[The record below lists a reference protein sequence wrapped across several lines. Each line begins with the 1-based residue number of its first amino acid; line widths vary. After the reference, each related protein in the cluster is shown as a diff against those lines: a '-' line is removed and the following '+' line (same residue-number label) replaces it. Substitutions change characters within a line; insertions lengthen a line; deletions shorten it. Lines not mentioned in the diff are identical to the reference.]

1 MELSMKRLIPLF
13 CLAACLTAAR
23 SDRPAGEHR
32 AWDDIDHWVEVF
44 EDPARDEWQKPLIV
58 LDFLGI
64 EGGDVIA
71 DLGAGTGYFT
81 KPLSIQVGQQGKVFA
96 VDIERAMLDH
106 LMQREDIVTER
117 VVPVLAKRN
126 DPKLPA
132 GQIDLVVVVNTWHHI
147 EKRSK
152 YLRHLQECL
161 SPVGRVAIIDFRE
174 GELPVGPPPGH
185 KLSRD
190 QVVSEF
196 EKADWRLVAE
206 SVALPYQYVMTFL
219 PPPRRDTRGFLGR

>member
-13 CLAACLTAAR
+13 CLAACLTAAA